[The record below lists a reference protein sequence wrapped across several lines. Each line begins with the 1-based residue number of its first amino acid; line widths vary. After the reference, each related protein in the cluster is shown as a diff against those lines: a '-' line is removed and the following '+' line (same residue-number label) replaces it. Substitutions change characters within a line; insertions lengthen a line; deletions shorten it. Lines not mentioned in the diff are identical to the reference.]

1 MRRSPY
7 GENACCVGQVLA
19 EPLPNNR
26 TGQVVLQTALGGK
39 RLLPMLE
46 GEQLPRIC

>member
-1 MRRSPY
+1 MRHSPY
-7 GENACCVGQVLA
+7 GENACRVGEVLTD
-19 EPLPNNR
+19 PLPGGR
-26 TGQVVLQTALGGK
+26 TGQVVLQTPLGGK